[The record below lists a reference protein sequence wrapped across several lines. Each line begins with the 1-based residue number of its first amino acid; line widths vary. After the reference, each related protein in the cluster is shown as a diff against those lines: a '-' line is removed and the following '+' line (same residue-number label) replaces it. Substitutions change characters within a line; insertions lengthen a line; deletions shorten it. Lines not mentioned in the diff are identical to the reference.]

1 MRLVKKEEIY
11 FSHETFVF
19 TDKLRFLRSIL
30 KDLPVVKSCPSSES
44 KLIIVHNHEIYIFY
58 LHLNK
63 FM

>member
-1 MRLVKKEEIY
+1 MRPVKKEEIY

-44 KLIIVHNHEIYIFY
+44 KHINSSQSGDIFY